1 MVWPTTADVV
11 ASIMVGAA
19 AVVLDQRNTL
29 NCSRA
34 VLEWQFKLNKQE
46 DRRTA
51 MSKAQ
56 KGNKEKKKRKADKN
70 QPKTHVSAYKAAQG
84 EAKPSFNPFA
94 RKT

>member
-46 DRRTA
+46 DRHVEG
-51 MSKAQ
+51 S
-56 KGNKEKKKRKADKN
+56 KRK
-70 QPKTHVSAYKAAQG
+70 
-84 EAKPSFNPFA
+84 
-94 RKT
+94 